1 MHTAISTGRFKVLL
15 TAASILALTGM
26 TIPSQSIDLGG
37 AVSGAVGA
45 AGGIAAG
52 VSAGLG
58 GGGVSAGVSGSGS
71 LGTGGSGI
79 QAGATLNA
87 GLTLKQKKALILKHK
102 SKGPK
107 GLNANANAQILGGQ
121 GNIAKANAHV
131 AFGGSRKLT
140 TNADANLFVGH
151 KHAGGKVNV
160 FASTGPVVLKGDA
173 GANVLGG
180 EGNIAGADANLA
192 LGSGPVSLEADG
204 GANVGTTGAGGNVN
218 VALGSGPVSL
228 EANAGANVL
237 GGQGNIAGADANLAL
252 GSGPVSL
259 EADGGANAGTTG
271 GGGNANL
278 ALGSGPVSL
287 EANGGANA
295 GTTGSGGNANV
306 ALSRNG
312 GSGNNNGGSNNGS
325 GANGTNLGIS
335 QEIASLTA
343 GERRSLTRKCPA
355 VLSNPA
361 AYTRDAVRVCRVVA
375 QLAGL

>member
-1 MHTAISTGRFKVLL
+1 M

-58 GGGVSAGVSGSGS
+58 GGGVSATGSGSGS

-218 VALGSGPVSL
+218 VARLARGQCRRQCAWRAGQYSGRRC
-228 EANAGANVL
+228 
-237 GGQGNIAGADANLAL
+237 Q
-252 GSGPVSL
+252 
-259 EADGGANAGTTG
+259 
-271 GGGNANL
+271 
-278 ALGSGPVSL
+278 
-287 EANGGANA
+287 
-295 GTTGSGGNANV
+295 
-306 ALSRNG
+306 SRPR
-312 GSGNNNGGSNNGS
+312 
-325 GANGTNLGIS
+325 
-335 QEIASLTA
+335 QRASLA
-343 GERRSLTRKCPA
+343 RGRWRRQCRDHRRRRQCKCRA
-355 VLSNPA
+355 
-361 AYTRDAVRVCRVVA
+361 R
-375 QLAGL
+375 

>member
-58 GGGVSAGVSGSGS
+58 GGGVSATGSGSGS

-87 GLTLKQKKALILKHK
+87 GLTLKQKKTLILKHK

-180 EGNIAGADANLA
+180 E
-192 LGSGPVSLEADG
+192 
-204 GANVGTTGAGGNVN
+204 
-218 VALGSGPVSL
+218 
-228 EANAGANVL
+228 
-237 GGQGNIAGADANLAL
+237 GNIAGADANLAL